1 MSGDAL
7 NRINTSKRI
16 VIKIGSV
23 LVADSESG
31 QVKQDWVDGFADDIE
46 LLIEQGKEIVI
57 VSSGGVALG
66 RRTIGI
72 PAGTP
77 PQKIPLEMKQAS
89 SAVGQFH
96 LFNSYYKAFTALNLN
111 VAQVLLTMSETENRR
126 MHLNARETLYTLLE
140 RNIIPIINEND
151 TVSTAEIR
159 FGENDSLAVRVAQMI
174 GADLVILLS
183 TTDGLYTD
191 NPDNTPN
198 ARHIPVIDK
207 ITDKHKEMAGDA
219 IPGLSTGG
227 MKSKIQAAHSA
238 NQAGISLII
247 AEGIEKHA
255 LKQLMYDQDTRST
268 LFNAQETKS
277 NARKRWIQSHI
288 RPQGKVF
295 IDHGAE
301 LALKSGKSLL
311 PIGVKSIEGDFKRGD
326 AITVHDENMTHI
338 ATGLSA
344 YSAGNASKL
353 LGKNSR
359 EIEDIL
365 GYAGRSELIHRDDLV
380 LIS

>member
-1 MSGDAL
+1 
-7 NRINTSKRI
+7 
-16 VIKIGSV
+16 
-23 LVADSESG
+23 
-31 QVKQDWVDGFADDIE
+31 
-46 LLIEQGKEIVI
+46 
-57 VSSGGVALG
+57 
-66 RRTIGI
+66 
-72 PAGTP
+72 
-77 PQKIPLEMKQAS
+77 MKQAS

-96 LFNSYYKAFTALNLN
+96 LFNSYYKAFTALDIN

-140 RNIIPIINEND
+140 RAIVPIINEND

-159 FGENDSLAVRVAQMI
+159 FGENDSLAVRVGQMI

-191 NPDNTPN
+191 NPDKNPD
-198 ARHIPVIDK
+198 AEHIAVIDK
-207 ITDKHKEMAGDA
+207 IGEEHIEMAGDA

-227 MKSKIQAAHSA
+227 MKSKIQAANNA

-247 AEGIEKHA
+247 AEGCTQNA
-255 LKQLMYDQDTRST
+255 LNKLISDKNTPST

-295 IDHGAE
+295 IDQGAVS
-301 LALKSGKSLL
+301 ALKSGKSLL
-311 PIGVKSIEGDFKRGD
+311 PIGVKSLEGEFKRGD
-326 AITVHDENMTHI
+326 AITVHDEQMTHI

-344 YSAGNASKL
+344 FSAVNASKL

-380 LIS
+380 LIA

>member
-1 MSGDAL
+1 MSGAAL
-7 NRINTSKRI
+7 DRINASKRI

-31 QVKQDWVDGFADDIE
+31 MVKQDWVNAFADDICA
-46 LLIEQGKEIVI
+46 LIGQGKKIVI

-96 LFNSYYKAFTALNLN
+96 LFNSYYKAFTALDIN

-126 MHLNARETLYTLLE
+126 MHLNARETLYTLLK
-140 RNIIPIINEND
+140 RAIVPIINEND

-159 FGENDSLAVRVAQMI
+159 FGENDSLAVRVGQMI

-191 NPDNTPN
+191 NPDKN
-198 ARHIPVIDK
+198 ADAEHIAVIDK
-207 ITDKHKEMAGDA
+207 ITDEHTAMAGDA

-227 MKSKIQAAHSA
+227 MKSKIQAAQNA

-247 AEGIEKHA
+247 AEGLTKNA
-255 LKQLMYDQDTRST
+255 LNQLISDKNTRST

-288 RPQGKVF
+288 RPQGKVI
-295 IDHGAE
+295 IDQGAVS
-301 LALKSGKSLL
+301 ALKSGKSLL
-311 PIGVKSIEGDFKRGD
+311 PIGVKSIEGEFKRGD
-326 AITVHDENMTHI
+326 AITVHDEHMTHI

-344 YSAGNASKL
+344 FSAANASKL

-359 EIEDIL
+359 EIEEIL

-380 LIS
+380 LIA